1 MTKAKKTGAVFLATM
16 LLISLLW
23 CYWEWPMSMASLL
36 PEENWVRAELCWG
49 SGISSYHVPEFE
61 NPELDKLLSQMD
73 AVKLNRAEPRNYL
86 DDNYFQIILYKG
98 ESYPTMIYVG
108 DAGNVQIARELDFD
122 HWKCYEG
129 GADFY
134 RWLESYS
141 QTLSALYDLQP
152 FK

>member
-73 AVKLNRAEPRNYL
+73 VVKLNRAEARNYL
-86 DDNYFQIILYKG
+86 DDRYFQIILYKG
-98 ESYPTMIYVG
+98 KSYPTMIYVG

-122 HWKCYEG
+122 HWKNYEG
-129 GADFY
+129 GEELY
-134 RWLESYS
+134 RYLSNLS
-141 QTLSALYDLQP
+141 QRLPAIYPMT
-152 FK
+152 